1 MAFELNEVGT
11 GLKSSDGKH
20 KPLGKLQ
27 RQDFDKV
34 HHRARAE
41 LPSPLTSSKPQKMEA
56 TRQIVQSFLDDLY
69 TVGPNV
75 FDAFNSK
82 SLKGSGPVA
91 TVVSVDKDGTDILE
105 NRSEGSRSMDTS
117 RGESSRNENAYAD
130 LESSWLEFKNCRSQ
144 TTS

>member
-1 MAFELNEVGT
+1 
-11 GLKSSDGKH
+11 
-20 KPLGKLQ
+20 
-27 RQDFDKV
+27 
-34 HHRARAE
+34 
-41 LPSPLTSSKPQKMEA
+41 MEA

-82 SLKGSGPVA
+82 SPEGSGPVA
-91 TVVSVDKDGTDILE
+91 TVHGDGTDILE
-105 NRSEGSRSMDTS
+105 NRSEGSRSMNTS
-117 RGESSRNENAYAD
+117 LGESSRNEKAYAD